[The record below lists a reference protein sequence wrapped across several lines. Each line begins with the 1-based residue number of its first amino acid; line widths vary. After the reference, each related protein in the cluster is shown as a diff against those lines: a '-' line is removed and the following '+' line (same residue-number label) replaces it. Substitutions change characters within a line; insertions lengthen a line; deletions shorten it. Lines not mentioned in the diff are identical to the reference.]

1 MAAAPFPVVHGA
13 SPMAALEFIWEFYQ
27 TYFFK
32 VREVFR
38 KEMIQGV
45 RSKEQRRVFLK
56 GLMQKPWGKPQV
68 SSRTVKGDD
77 SGGGLRERAHHLVL
91 GPCRTFFRCALAF
104 IKTRPPL
111 ITKP

>member
-1 MAAAPFPVVHGA
+1 MAAAQFPVVHGA
-13 SPMAALEFIWEFYQ
+13 SSPMAALECIWEFYQ

-45 RSKEQRRVFLK
+45 RSKEQRRVSLK
-56 GLMQKPWGKPQV
+56 GLMQRPWGKPQV

-77 SGGGLRERAHHLVL
+77 SDGGLRERAHHLVL
-91 GPCRTFFRCALAF
+91 GPCRFRCALAF

-111 ITKP
+111 INKP